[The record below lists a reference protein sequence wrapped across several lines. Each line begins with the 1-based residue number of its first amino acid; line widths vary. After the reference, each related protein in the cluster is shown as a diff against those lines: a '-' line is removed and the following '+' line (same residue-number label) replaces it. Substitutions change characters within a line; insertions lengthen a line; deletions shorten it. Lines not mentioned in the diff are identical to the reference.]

1 MSSLI
6 AGLVYSYCYLPSV
19 VQRSDFACLLYRKLI
34 NQLPVER
41 ITEIVTNA
49 VGIEMKFVQDA
60 LPVEL
65 IGMNSRLMCQY
76 IEFCADR
83 LLIELQCPRHY
94 NATNPFNWMEMITLQ
109 GKTGFFEKRVAEYA
123 KSGVGNNSVDNHC
136 FDLDA
141 DF

>member
-76 IEFCADR
+76 IEVCADR

>member
-49 VGIEMKFVQDA
+49 VGIEKKFVQDA

-76 IEFCADR
+76 IEVCADR

-94 NATNPFNWMEMITLQ
+94 NATNPSLPLGPSKLVGSPLSQFSFWHVNCKQPAQSAPPI
-109 GKTGFFEKRVAEYA
+109 
-123 KSGVGNNSVDNHC
+123 SGGG
-136 FDLDA
+136 L
-141 DF
+141 